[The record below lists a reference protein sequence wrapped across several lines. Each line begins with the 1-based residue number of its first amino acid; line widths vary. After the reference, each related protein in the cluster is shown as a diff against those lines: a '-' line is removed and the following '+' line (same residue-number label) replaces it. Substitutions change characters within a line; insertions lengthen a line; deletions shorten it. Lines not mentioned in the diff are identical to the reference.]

1 VAEALKERG
10 VRVSFAAPPRP
21 ETRLLTDSGYD
32 VDLFA
37 VEGIPRELSLRSL
50 RAAGTD
56 VAAPVACRRILSG
69 RRPGVVLGAGGYVGG
84 PLVLAAWSLG
94 VPGAVM
100 EADAHLGL
108 ANRLATPFSRR
119 VFLAYPLTERD
130 GDKYRVVGRPLPRR
144 SRAPGDGAAARRHFG
159 LPETGLVV
167 LVVGGSLGA
176 RRLNEAALDAFGDPE
191 QALELPAVLHL
202 AGARD
207 YAELAARTLRP
218 EYRLL
223 EFTDEFGA
231 ALAAADLVVSRA
243 GGVVW
248 EIAAAGKPALLVP
261 YPHATAEHQTKN
273 ALYFERAGGA
283 VLVPEEELDLRG
295 QVTELLG
302 DEPRLTRMADAMRAV
317 ARPDAAEAVATELI
331 ALGRG
336 RAEGDTS

>member
-1 VAEALKERG
+1 M
-10 VRVSFAAPPRP
+10 
-21 ETRLLTDSGYD
+21 
-32 VDLFA
+32 
-37 VEGIPRELSLRSL
+37 
-50 RAAGTD
+50 
-56 VAAPVACRRILSG
+56 
-69 RRPGVVLGAGGYVGG
+69 VLGAGGYVGG

-119 VFLAYPLTERD
+119 VFLAYPLAGRD

-144 SRAPGDGAAARRHFG
+144 SRAPGDAAAARRHFG
-159 LPETGLVV
+159 LPETGPVV

-176 RRLNEAALDAFGDPE
+176 RRLNEAALEAFGGAEP
-191 QALELPAVLHL
+191 ELPAVLHL

-336 RAEGDTS
+336 RGEGDTS

>member
-1 VAEALKERG
+1 
-10 VRVSFAAPPRP
+10 
-21 ETRLLTDSGYD
+21 
-32 VDLFA
+32 
-37 VEGIPRELSLRSL
+37 
-50 RAAGTD
+50 
-56 VAAPVACRRILSG
+56 
-69 RRPGVVLGAGGYVGG
+69 
-84 PLVLAAWSLG
+84 
-94 VPGAVM
+94 M
-100 EADAHLGL
+100 
-108 ANRLATPFSRR
+108 
-119 VFLAYPLTERD
+119 
-130 GDKYRVVGRPLPRR
+130 
-144 SRAPGDGAAARRHFG
+144 
-159 LPETGLVV
+159 
-167 LVVGGSLGA
+167 
-176 RRLNEAALDAFGDPE
+176 
-191 QALELPAVLHL
+191 
-202 AGARD
+202 
-207 YAELAARTLRP
+207 RP

-336 RAEGDTS
+336 RGERDTS